1 MYYIVYIIDYIKYL
15 YLCYYIFI
23 YDIILNTSGSAQTER
38 NLLQGATKYDFIF
51 EKQALKESSGMS
63 LV

>member
-23 YDIILNTSGSAQTER
+23 YDILNTSRSAQTER
-38 NLLQGATKYDFIF
+38 NLLQVATKYVFIL
-51 EKQALKESSGMS
+51 EKQALKESMSGMS